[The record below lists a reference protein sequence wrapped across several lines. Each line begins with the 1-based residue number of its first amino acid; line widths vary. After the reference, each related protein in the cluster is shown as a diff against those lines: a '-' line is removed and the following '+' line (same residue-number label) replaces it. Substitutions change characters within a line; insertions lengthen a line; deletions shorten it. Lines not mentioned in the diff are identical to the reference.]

1 MLDLVQ
7 RVGTVLLITITLL
20 LGGDIVGLVLIN
32 GLVAMVV
39 SLMKLGF
46 LFRTEPI
53 KINIRLF
60 EKSVA
65 KDLFNFSFWVFF
77 INIAQRLRLNIIP
90 TILGVFCGTKEIA
103 IFSVA
108 MNLEG
113 FIYIFSKCIEWII
126 YA

>member
-20 LGGDIVGLVLIN
+20 LGGDIIGLVLIN

-39 SLMKLGF
+39 SLIKLGF

-65 KDLFNFSFWVFF
+65 KDLFLIS
-77 INIAQRLRLNIIP
+77 ATL
-90 TILGVFCGTKEIA
+90 
-103 IFSVA
+103 
-108 MNLEG
+108 
-113 FIYIFSKCIEWII
+113 
-126 YA
+126 